1 MRADVALWQAAFKI
15 THTHTHTRSLQ
26 GLLGSFA
33 PLLIIGPTP
42 DARSLTEWHDMTS
55 GEVHG
60 VYLLTAV

>member
-15 THTHTHTRSLQ
+15 THTHTRSLQ